1 MFFWGMTF
9 VWTKIALNYWEPF
22 TIILARLILSTLIL
36 YGFLWVFKKRESI
49 NRSDLGLFFLSALFN
64 PFFYFIGE
72 NYGVKFSTA
81 SVSSV
86 MIATIPIFTAIMAF
100 FVYKERLSALNIFG
114 MALSMAGIVIML
126 SGPGFSLSSSLKG
139 LLWLLFAV
147 ISAVFYAIVLKK
159 LTFKYSSTTIIAFQ
173 NFLGIFLFLP
183 FFLIFDYKH
192 FITVPITQELIF
204 SIVALAIFGSSLAF
218 IFFTIGMR
226 EIGVT
231 RTSLF
236 SNLIPFFT
244 AIFSFILL
252 KESFTALKIIGM
264 VIVIAGVALSQ
275 IKRSRLIPPSA

>member
-22 TIILARLILSTLIL
+22 TIILARLIISTLIL
-36 YGFLWVFKKRESI
+36 YGFLWIFKKKESI

-86 MIATIPIFTAIMAF
+86 MIATIPVFTAIMAY
-100 FVYKERLSALNIFG
+100 FVYKERLSPINIVG
-114 MALSMAGIVIML
+114 MALSIAGIIIML
-126 SGPGFSLSSSLKG
+126 SGPGFSLASSLKG

-147 ISAVFYAIVLKK
+147 VSAVFYAIVLKK
-159 LTFKYSSTTIIAFQ
+159 LTYKYSSTTIIAFQ

-183 FFLIFDYKH
+183 FFFIFDYNH
-192 FITVPITQELIF
+192 FITVPITGELIF
-204 SIVALAIFGSSLAF
+204 SIVELAFFGSSLAF

-244 AIFSFILL
+244 AVFSFILL
-252 KESFTALKIIGM
+252 KESFTAVKIAGM
-264 VIVIAGVALSQ
+264 VIVIAGVVLSQ
-275 IKRSRLIPPSA
+275 VKRSRLIPPSA